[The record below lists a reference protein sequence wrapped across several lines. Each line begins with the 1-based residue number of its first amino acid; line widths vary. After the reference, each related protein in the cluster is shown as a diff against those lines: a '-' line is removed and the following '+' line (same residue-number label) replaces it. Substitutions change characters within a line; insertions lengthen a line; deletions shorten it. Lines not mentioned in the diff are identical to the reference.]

1 MEGAKTGP
9 SDPPVARELA
19 PVAQKLRVPARA
31 EMAPEDMNAQEY
43 DEANVNSMAGRNL

>member
-9 SDPPVARELA
+9 SDP

-31 EMAPEDMNAQEY
+31 EMAPKDMNAEEY
-43 DEANVNSMAGRNL
+43 DDPNVNSVAGRNL